1 MEGLAFYSEIFVIYI
16 LSFLFEFLYLP
27 FNSLNPKKFNPL
39 LFSTW
44 KLFLQPAILKI
55 LSPPNDFQHNH
66 LLLFLFFYLYVWC
79 EQNISSTDFPPSNIP
94 ELLYNI
100 FIACWFAFII
110 DCIFIY
116 SQI

>member
-66 LLLFLFFYLYVWC
+66 LLLFYSFICVCGVSKTSHQLIFPLVIS
-79 EQNISSTDFPPSNIP
+79 QNCCIIFSLPVGLP
-94 ELLYNI
+94 LL
-100 FIACWFAFII
+100 
-110 DCIFIY
+110 
-116 SQI
+116 